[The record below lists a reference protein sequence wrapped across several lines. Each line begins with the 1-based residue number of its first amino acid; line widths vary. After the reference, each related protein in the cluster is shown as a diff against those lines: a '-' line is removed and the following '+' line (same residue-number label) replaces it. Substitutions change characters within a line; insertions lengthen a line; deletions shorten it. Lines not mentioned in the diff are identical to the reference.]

1 MEAILQEFEKF
12 DPMHLPLFEPLAPGH
27 RACQGCGEVLALR
40 LAAKALGREMIVV
53 SATGCMEIISSAY
66 PQTAWR
72 VPWLH
77 VAFENSAAVASGVDA
92 ALCIMKEKG
101 KVARDDIPILVVAGD
116 GGTADIG
123 LQALSGALERGHNFV
138 YLCLDNE
145 AYMNTGIQ
153 RSSLTPYGAFT
164 TTSPPGKQSIGENR
178 FKKDLPAIAVAHK
191 IPYVATVN
199 PAFYLDLMNKV
210 KKAALIKGPAYIHAF
225 SPCPTGWRHEGR
237 YAVKV
242 ARLAVQTRVFP
253 LYEVINGKYILN
265 RKINKPKPIKE
276 YLALQ
281 KRFAHLTP
289 MDIEVIQE
297 HVNQEYERILKLSE
311 EVDLEAKLTATFQQ
325 HLDRL
330 KQQMDEAYQHLRE
343 EFGHRA

>member
-1 MEAILQEFEKF
+1 MKIALESFEKF
-12 DPMHLPLFEPLAPGH
+12 DPQHLPEFEPLAPGH

-40 LAAKALGREMIVV
+40 LAAKALGREMMVI

-77 VAFENSAAVASGVDA
+77 VAFENTAAVASGVEA
-92 ALCIMKEKG
+92 ALRIMKEKG
-101 KVARDDIPILVVAGD
+101 KIARDDIPILAVAGD

-123 LQALSGALERGHNFV
+123 LQALSGALERGHNFI

-153 RSSLTPYGAFT
+153 RSSLTPYGAAT
-164 TTSPPGKQSIGENR
+164 TTSPPGKLSMGESH
-178 FKKDLPAIAVAHK
+178 FKKDMPAIAVAHK

-210 KKAALIKGPAYIHAF
+210 KKASLIKGPAYIHAF

-237 YAVKV
+237 YAVKI

-253 LYEVINGKYILN
+253 LYEVINGKYFLN
-265 RKINKPKPIKE
+265 RKISKPKPVRE
-276 YLALQ
+276 YLKLQ
-281 KRFAHLTP
+281 RRFAHLTEE
-289 MDIEVIQE
+289 DIEIIQE
-297 HVNQEYERILKLSE
+297 NVNNEYDRLLRLSQA
-311 EVDLEAKLTATFQQ
+311 VDLESKLTTSFQEYIDQ
-325 HLDRL
+325 L
-330 KQQMDEAYQHLRE
+330 KLQMDEAYQKLRA
-343 EFGHRA
+343 EFQHT